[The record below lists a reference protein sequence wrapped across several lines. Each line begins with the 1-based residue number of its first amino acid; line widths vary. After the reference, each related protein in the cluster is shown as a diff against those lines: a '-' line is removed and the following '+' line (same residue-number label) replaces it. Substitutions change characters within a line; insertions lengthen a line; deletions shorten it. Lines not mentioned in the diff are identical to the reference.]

1 MSELKVNTISEVTGA
16 NGVVVDSVKLKDGG
30 VIIADA
36 GNIGSASDTDAIAI
50 ASGGGVTFSQA
61 ATFSSTIGS
70 GNITSTGTVQGTTI
84 TATTAFVPDASDGA
98 ALGTTALEFSD
109 LFLADGAVIGLG
121 DDQEVTLTHVADTGL
136 TLNSTNK
143 LMFNDASQFIQGTSA
158 TVLSIGAT
166 DEIDLT
172 ATTVDLNGTLNVSG
186 VATFQAA
193 PVFPDGSLALADL
206 DIDGGTDIGAAIA
219 DADLLI
225 VDDGA
230 GGTNR
235 KATAARLKTY
245 MGGDNTP
252 SFFAFM
258 NGNQVLSNNSYTKLE
273 MDAEVYDTDS
283 TYNVSNYRFTPTVA
297 GYYIIGV
304 MFRIDSGDDGT
315 DTRAAIY
322 KNGSS
327 YHQDV
332 AGKVDVTTRKIVQ
345 IVYLDADDY
354 VEAYGYQN
362 TGGNQT
368 VNGNSSFDTVCGTFY
383 GYRLLGV

>member
-30 VIIADA
+30 IVIADA
-36 GNIGSASDTDAIAI
+36 ANIGSASDTDAIAI
-50 ASGGGVTFSQA
+50 ASGGEVTFSQA
-61 ATFSSTIGS
+61 ATFSSTI
-70 GNITSTGTVQGTTI
+70 QGTSI

-98 ALGTTALEFSD
+98 ALGTTALQFSD
-109 LFLADGAVIGLG
+109 LFLADGAILNFG
-121 DDQEVTLTHVADTGL
+121 DDQDVFLTHVADTGL
-136 TLNSTNK
+136 TLHSTNK

>member
-30 VIIADA
+30 IVIADA
-36 GNIGSASDTDAIAI
+36 ANIGSASDTDAIAI
-50 ASGGGVTFSQA
+50 ASGGEVTVSQA
-61 ATFSSTIGS
+61 ATFSSTI
-70 GNITSTGTVQGTTI
+70 QGTSI

>member
-1 MSELKVNTISEVTGA
+1 
-16 NGVVVDSVKLKDGG
+16 
-30 VIIADA
+30 
-36 GNIGSASDTDAIAI
+36 
-50 ASGGGVTFSQA
+50 
-61 ATFSSTIGS
+61 
-70 GNITSTGTVQGTTI
+70 
-84 TATTAFVPDASDGA
+84 
-98 ALGTTALEFSD
+98 
-109 LFLADGAVIGLG
+109 
-121 DDQEVTLTHVADTGL
+121 
-136 TLNSTNK
+136 
-143 LMFNDASQFIQGTSA
+143 
-158 TVLSIGAT
+158 
-166 DEIDLT
+166 
-172 ATTVDLNGTLNVSG
+172 
-186 VATFQAA
+186 
-193 PVFPDGSLALADL
+193 
-206 DIDGGTDIGAAIA
+206 
-219 DADLLI
+219 
-225 VDDGA
+225 
-230 GGTNR
+230 
-235 KATAARLKTY
+235 
-245 MGGDNTP
+245 
-252 SFFAFM
+252 
-258 NGNQVLSNNSYTKLE
+258 

>member
-30 VIIADA
+30 IVIADA
-36 GNIGSASDTDAIAI
+36 ANIGSASDTDAIAI
-50 ASGGGVTFSQA
+50 ASGGEVTFSQA
-61 ATFSSTIGS
+61 ATFSSTI
-70 GNITSTGTVQGTTI
+70 QGTSI

-98 ALGTTALEFSD
+98 ALGTTALQFSD
-109 LFLADGAVIGLG
+109 LFLADGAILNFG
-121 DDQEVTLTHVADTGL
+121 DDQDVFLTHVADTGL
-136 TLNSTNK
+136 TLHSTNK
-143 LMFNDASQFIQGTSA
+143 LMFNDASQFIQGSSA

>member
-30 VIIADA
+30 IVIADA
-36 GNIGSASDTDAIAI
+36 ANIGSASDTDAIAI
-50 ASGGGVTFSQA
+50 ASGGEVTFSQA
-61 ATFSSTIGS
+61 ATFSSTI
-70 GNITSTGTVQGTTI
+70 QGTSI